1 MKSAVRSSAVAR
13 LRLPLHARL
22 VSIVLV
28 LALALMGL
36 AGIGHAHAL
45 ELAGADLSRGTWDAN
60 DHCPGPGG
68 TDPAGHCRG
77 SIHAHACCILLPVAT
92 GHAVGAPGEWGRDGD
107 ASGAGI
113 VIAPIPRPPSPVTV

>member
-1 MKSAVRSSAVAR
+1 MKSALRSLAVAR
-13 LRLPLHARL
+13 RYLRPYARL
-22 VSIVLV
+22 MSIALV
-28 LALALMGL
+28 LTLASMGFSST
-36 AGIGHAHAL
+36 GRAHAL
-45 ELAGADLSRGTWDAN
+45 ELVGPELASGTWGGN

-77 SIHAHACCILLPVAT
+77 SIHAQACCILLPVAT